1 LSEITPRLT
10 PQRRA
15 VLQVVQQA
23 DDHPTAGEVYQR
35 VQALHQGIAYAT
47 VYNALDALVKMGLV
61 QELTF
66 GDRASRYDGRLEPH
80 HHALCLGC
88 GRLAEVEIALAPDQ
102 LAEVARQTQFAL
114 ERHHIQFTGYCPKC
128 QDAGKQRRNET
139 KSKS

>member
-1 LSEITPRLT
+1 MSEITPRLT

-35 VQALHQGIAYAT
+35 VQALYQGIAYAT
-47 VYNALDALVKMGLV
+47 VYNALGALVKMGLV
-61 QELTF
+61 QELKF

-88 GRLAEVEIALAPDQ
+88 GCLAEVEIALTPDQ
-102 LAEVARQTQFAL
+102 LAEVARQTQFIM

-128 QDAGKQRRNET
+128 RAEGGQADRD
-139 KSKS
+139 